1 MEKIDFKNGITK
13 VNETTFNKFQDNV
26 NETSHFLKLTAAV
39 AKRWNNNNTVLLQGG
54 CRHIRCLLHGRKII
68 TK

>member
-26 NETSHFLKLTAAV
+26 NETSHFLKLTADV
-39 AKRWNNNNTVLLQGG
+39 AKRRNNNNTSLLQGAE
-54 CRHIRCLLHGRKII
+54 
-68 TK
+68 

>member
-26 NETSHFLKLTAAV
+26 NATSHFLKLTSDV
-39 AKRWNNNNTVLLQGG
+39 AKRRNNNNTMLLQGG
-54 CRHIRCLLHGRKII
+54 CRHIRCILYG
-68 TK
+68 

>member
-26 NETSHFLKLTAAV
+26 NETSHFLKLTADV
-39 AKRWNNNNTVLLQGG
+39 AKRRNNNNTVLLQGG
-54 CRHIRCLLHGRKII
+54 CRHIRCILYG
-68 TK
+68 

>member
-26 NETSHFLKLTAAV
+26 NETSHFLKLTADV
-39 AKRWNNNNTVLLQGG
+39 AKRRNNNNTVLLQGG
-54 CRHIRCLLHGRKII
+54 CRHIRCILYAEKSYC
-68 TK
+68 